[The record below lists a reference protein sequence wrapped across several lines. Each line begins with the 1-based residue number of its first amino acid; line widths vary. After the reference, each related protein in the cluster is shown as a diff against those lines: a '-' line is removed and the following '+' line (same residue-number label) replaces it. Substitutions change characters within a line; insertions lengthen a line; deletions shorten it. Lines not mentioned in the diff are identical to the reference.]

1 MCVDEMNIKYLWNHR
16 NDRIAIKICIP
27 AIKLQEKKQKKKR
40 NTRTR
45 KIIGCDNK
53 IEFTFSE
60 KILVQFTKR
69 ILSQNI

>member
-1 MCVDEMNIKYLWNHR
+1 MHSCY
-16 NDRIAIKICIP
+16 KITR
-27 AIKLQEKKQKKKR
+27 KKKQKKKKR
-40 NTRTR
+40 NTRTS

>member
-1 MCVDEMNIKYLWNHR
+1 MHSCY
-16 NDRIAIKICIP
+16 KITR
-27 AIKLQEKKQKKKR
+27 KKKKNKR
-40 NTRTR
+40 NTRTS
-45 KIIGCDNK
+45 KITGCDNK